1 MRKQKNQVSYGKGN
15 EISAFKGSY
24 FALSRYFHFSQRI
37 VIFWRKPLQHKKVA
51 SNFGRGYCPPVIAT
65 SDLTVYDSFPFKFQI
80 VYDGMLGRSRK
91 KTLVRIVT
99 KQGWIFGCVKYNR
112 MHLRSINDSAMRRIP
127 FSYKRNLLY
136 SLLLIWIESTLY
148 HWG

>member
-1 MRKQKNQVSYGKGN
+1 MRKQKNQVSYRKGN

-65 SDLTVYDSFPFKFQI
+65 SDLAVYDSFPFKFQI

-91 KTLVRIVT
+91 KILVRIVT
-99 KQGWIFGCVKYNR
+99 FSVALSIIECISDQSTILQCVGYHFLTRETYYILCCLFG
-112 MHLRSINDSAMRRIP
+112 
-127 FSYKRNLLY
+127 
-136 SLLLIWIESTLY
+136 
-148 HWG
+148 